1 MTSLLPQIKKI
12 SESLTID
19 DVQNRYS
26 LLELFLDTVI
36 VTDKLGKIVYIN
48 ESVFNLLGY
57 KRQELIDKNISTI
70 IYDKIHSEGHD
81 EYLSKLLFSTDKIP
95 VCFGRFVDAKT
106 KNGNKVRIYLYVG
119 EFKDKEKY
127 YIAILHRI

>member
-70 IYDKIHSEGHD
+70 IYDKDSFRGTLTNIYQNYFFPQIKFLFVLED
-81 EYLSKLLFSTDKIP
+81 LLMQ
-95 VCFGRFVDAKT
+95 
-106 KNGNKVRIYLYVG
+106 NK
-119 EFKDKEKY
+119 KW
-127 YIAILHRI
+127 